1 YDSNETIDFDNDG
14 VGDNSDVFPNNPEEY
29 LDSDGDG
36 IGDNSDAFP
45 YDSNETLDS
54 DGDGVGDNS
63 DFFPTDSERWL
74 KSDTQNPLL
83 IFYLLGLVLF
93 LFWISSYSSSSQSI
107 EDDIE
112 D

>member
-1 YDSNETIDFDNDG
+1 M
-14 VGDNSDVFPNNPEEY
+14 
-29 LDSDGDG
+29 
-36 IGDNSDAFP
+36 GDNSDAFP

-54 DGDGVGDNS
+54 DDDGVGDNS

-74 KSDTQNPLL
+74 KSDTQNPLP
-83 IFYLLGLVLF
+83 IFYLLGLILL
-93 LFWISSYSSSSQSI
+93 LFWFSSSSSSSQSI